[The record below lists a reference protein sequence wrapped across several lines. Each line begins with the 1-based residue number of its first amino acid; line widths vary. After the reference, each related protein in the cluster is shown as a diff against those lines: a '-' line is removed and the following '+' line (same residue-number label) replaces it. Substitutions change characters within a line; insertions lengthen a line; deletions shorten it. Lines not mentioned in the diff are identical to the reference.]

1 MGRVARREVGV
12 EGRLSVVRQRG
23 QEDDEG
29 VTKKRTMVSENLEWV
44 CCCGQG
50 HQEAKSPETKE
61 QMHRGSAPDPER
73 PVRGAPRGNPGKPLR

>member
-12 EGRLSVVRQRG
+12 EGRLSVARQRG
-23 QEDDEG
+23 QEDDGG

-50 HQEAKSPETKE
+50 HQEAKSPETTE
-61 QMHRGSAPDPER
+61 QIQRKRTGPR
-73 PVRGAPRGNPGKPLR
+73 APRAGRSEARAD

>member
-1 MGRVARREVGV
+1 MAKKTNRNPKTIHGNQRYGYQ
-12 EGRLSVVRQRG
+12 VV
-23 QEDDEG
+23 
-29 VTKKRTMVSENLEWV
+29 VSENLEWV